1 MKTKVSPHNYE
12 AESSVLGAILI
23 DKDAINVA
31 SEILQPED
39 FYDNKNGDIFRAM
52 LALYDVRSPIDVVTL
67 SSELKKQKV
76 QEGITNA
83 YITELVNNVP
93 TAANVEHYA
102 RLIKDQSIKRRLIHL
117 ASRISEESFSEDKEL
132 REVIELAESGVFSI
146 SQGNTVRGFVP
157 IKQSLAASFDRIDEL
172 HKKGEGLRGI
182 KTGFADLDHML
193 SGMQAS
199 NLLILA
205 ARPGTGKTA
214 MAMNIAQQIAV
225 DGKTPIGIFSLEMS
239 QEELVDRLLV
249 GQADVDAWRLKT
261 GKLSEQDF
269 TKLSE
274 AMGQLADAPIFIDD
288 TPGITISEMRTK
300 ARRLQLEHNVGL
312 IVVDYLQLV
321 NPGRKAESRV
331 QEVSI
336 VSQSLKN
343 LARELKIPILAL
355 SQLSRAVEH
364 RGEAKP
370 QLADLRESGAIEQDA
385 DVVMFLYR
393 ADPDATG
400 SPLPINLFVAKHRN
414 GPTGEVNLL
423 FRGDRIKF
431 FSMEHKREETS
442 SAPSTA
448 N

>member
-1 MKTKVSPHNYE
+1 MKPKTPPHNLE

-23 DKDAINVA
+23 DKDAINLA
-31 SEILQPED
+31 SEILSAID
-39 FYDNKNGDIFRAM
+39 FYDSQNGTIFDSM
-52 LALYDVRSPIDVVTL
+52 LALYENRSPIDVVTL
-67 SSELKKQKV
+67 SSQLKKQKDA
-76 QEGITNA
+76 NA
-83 YITELVNNVP
+83 IPVSYLTELVNSVP

-102 RLIKDQSIKRRLIHL
+102 RLIKDAATKRRLIHL
-117 ASRISEESFSEDKEL
+117 SSEITQDSFDEEKEL
-132 REVIELAESGVFSI
+132 REVIDTAESGIFSI
-146 SQGNTVRGFVP
+146 SQGNTTRGFIP
-157 IKQSLAASFDRIDEL
+157 IKQSLASSFDRIDEL
-172 HKKGEGLRGI
+172 HKKGEGLRGV
-182 KTGFADLDHML
+182 KTGFSDLDSML

-214 MAMNIAQQIAV
+214 MAMNIAQAIAV
-225 DGKTPIGIFSLEMS
+225 QEKIPIGIFSLEMS

-261 GKLSEQDF
+261 GKLSETDF

-274 AMGQLADAPIFIDD
+274 AMGQLAEAPIFIDD
-288 TPGITISEMRTK
+288 TPGITLSEMRTK

-312 IVVDYLQLV
+312 LVVDYLQLV

-336 VSQSLKN
+336 VSQALKN
-343 LARELKIPILAL
+343 LARELKIPVLAL

-364 RGEAKP
+364 RGDAKP

-400 SPLPINLFVAKHRN
+400 SPLPINLLVAKHRN
-414 GPTGEVNLL
+414 GPTGEISLL

-431 FSMEHKREETS
+431 YGLDRKRDDVPPTQ
-442 SAPSTA
+442 
-448 N
+448 